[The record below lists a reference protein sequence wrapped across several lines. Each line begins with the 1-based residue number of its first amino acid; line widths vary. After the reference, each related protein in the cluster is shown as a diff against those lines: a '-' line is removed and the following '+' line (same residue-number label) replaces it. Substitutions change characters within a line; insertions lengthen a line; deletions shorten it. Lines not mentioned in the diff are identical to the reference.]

1 MKRRRRLVNSAG
13 ERKERERESGRTDSA
28 HRLREISDHIM
39 AEFGGVPVVAQG
51 ENVIKAL
58 RPLKNVYCLPCPLH
72 SPAVLPLRT
81 SGMKQP
87 TIPYKQAVNAHTCRP
102 SVRRFLSLG
111 GGASGR
117 HFSIVDVGGGIEEKR
132 REETNTERA
141 ASGRRVHCLKSC
153 ACHNKGRMEL

>member
-13 ERKERERESGRTDSA
+13 ERKERERGCIDSA
-28 HRLREISDHIM
+28 YRLREISDHPV

-87 TIPYKQAVNAHTCRP
+87 TIPYKQAVNAHTRRAACSAS
-102 SVRRFLSLG
+102 SVRRFLPLARRRAAPLVDIFRSSMWVVELKRKG
-111 GGASGR
+111 EKKRTRSGE
-117 HFSIVDVGGGIEEKR
+117 SIV
-132 REETNTERA
+132 
-141 ASGRRVHCLKSC
+141 
-153 ACHNKGRMEL
+153 

>member
-13 ERKERERESGRTDSA
+13 NERRERESGRTDSA
-28 HRLREISDHIM
+28 HRLRGISDHLM

-58 RPLKNVYCLPCPLH
+58 RPLKNERILPCPLH

-87 TIPYKQAVNAHTCRP
+87 TIPYKQAVNAHTRR
-102 SVRRFLSLG
+102 SVRRFLPLARSAAAPLVDIFRSSMWVVELKRKG
-111 GGASGR
+111 EKKRTRSGERASGE
-117 HFSIVDVGGGIEEKR
+117 SIV
-132 REETNTERA
+132 
-141 ASGRRVHCLKSC
+141 
-153 ACHNKGRMEL
+153 